1 MNYSDMKWTL
11 SKSRILSFLQCSKR
25 LYLEVHHRNLIKYS
39 YSSEIAFRIG
49 DEVGDTA
56 RRVLM
61 PGGILIE
68 YDRGLRK
75 AVETTH
81 KYLNDLFDVI
91 LYEATLQT
99 QNVRI
104 RADLLSRNKG
114 SIEVVEVKSS
124 TGVKE
129 LYLTDC
135 AIQYSVMD
143 GAGCTPD
150 KMSLAHI
157 NNQFEYQGDGNY
169 NGLFEIVD
177 LTAEV
182 SERAEEV
189 PEWIEQANKTIA
201 GELPEI
207 EVGEHCTKPY
217 VCPFIEHCWKDVPVI
232 EYPVTKFPG
241 LKKSKYTEL
250 VDAGYED
257 VRDIPDGLLG
267 NEILQTR
274 LDACH
279 TGEPVIPSELSNQLE
294 QLTYPRY
301 YLDFETIGFAVPK
314 WSSTRP
320 YEQLPFQ
327 WSCHVED
334 ESMAVS
340 HIEFLDTTGNPPMLS
355 FSEMLID
362 TLGDTGAIIVYSTF
376 EKTVLQNLQDR
387 YPELRE
393 KLQNII
399 NRLFD
404 LLQPIRTHYF
414 HRDLQGSYSIKN
426 VLPTVVPELNYAGLE
441 DVQDGMMAQQAYLEI
456 INENT
461 TLKRKRS
468 LTDSLLK
475 YCEMDT
481 FAMVKLIQNLS
492 KSDKNK

>member
-1 MNYSDMKWTL
+1 MKWTL

-25 LYLEVHHRNLIKYS
+25 LYLEVHHRDLIKYS

-56 RRVLM
+56 QKVLM

-91 LYEATLQT
+91 LYEATLQN
-99 QNVRI
+99 QNVQI
-104 RADLLSRNKG
+104 RADLLSKNKN
-114 SIEVVEVKSS
+114 SIHVIEVKSS

-143 GAGCTPD
+143 RAGYAPD
-150 KMSLAHI
+150 TMSLAYI

-169 NGLFEIVD
+169 NGLFDVVD

-182 SERAEEV
+182 SKMSEEV
-189 PEWIEQANKTIA
+189 PEWIDRANKTIVGA
-201 GELPEI
+201 LPEI
-207 EVGEHCTKPY
+207 EIGDHCTRPY
-217 VCPFIEHCWKDVPVI
+217 TCPFIEHCWKDIPVI

-241 LKKSKYTEL
+241 LKKSECTEL
-250 VDAGYED
+250 VKAGYED

-267 NEILQTR
+267 NEMLQTR
-274 LDACH
+274 LDACRS
-279 TGEPVIPSELSNQLE
+279 GNPVIPNELRNQLE
-294 QLTYPRY
+294 QLPFPRY

-314 WSSTRP
+314 WNGTRP

-327 WSCHVED
+327 WSCHIED
-334 ESMAVS
+334 KTMAVN
-340 HIEFLDTTGNPPMLS
+340 HTEFLDTTGNPPMYY
-355 FSEMLID
+355 FSEALINV
-362 TLGDTGAIIVYSTF
+362 LGDSGPIIVYSTF
-376 EKTVLQNLQDR
+376 ERTVLQNLQNR

-393 KLQNII
+393 KLQSII
-399 NRLFD
+399 DRLFD
-404 LLQPIRTHYF
+404 LFQPIKKHYF

-426 VLPTVVPELNYAGLE
+426 VLPTVVPELNYAELE

-461 TLKRKRS
+461 TLQRKRT

-492 KSDKNK
+492 K

>member
-1 MNYSDMKWTL
+1 MNCSDMKWTL

-39 YSSEIAFRIG
+39 SSSEIAFRIG
-49 DEVGDTA
+49 DEVGETA
-56 RRVLM
+56 REVLM

-81 KYLNDLFDVI
+81 KYLNDLFDVT

-99 QNVRI
+99 QNIRI
-104 RADLLSRNKG
+104 RADLLSRDKN
-114 SIEVVEVKSS
+114 SIHVVEVKSS

-129 LYLTDC
+129 IYRVDC

-143 GAGCTPD
+143 GAGFTPD
-150 KMSLAHI
+150 KISLAHI
-157 NNQFEYQGDGNY
+157 NNQFVYQGDGNY

-182 SERAEEV
+182 SERAEQV
-189 PEWIEQANKTIA
+189 PDWIEQANKTIA
-201 GELPEI
+201 GKPPEI
-207 EVGEHCTKPY
+207 EVGDHCTRPY
-217 VCPFIEHCWKDVPVI
+217 ACPFIGHCWKDVPVI

-241 LKKSKYTEL
+241 LKKSKSTEL
-250 VDAGYED
+250 MNAGYED
-257 VRDIPDGLLG
+257 IRDIPDGLLG
-267 NEILQTR
+267 NDTLQAR
-274 LDACH
+274 LNACR
-279 TGEPVIPSELSNQLE
+279 TGEQIIPGELRNKLE
-294 QLTYPRY
+294 QLQFPRY

-314 WSSTRP
+314 WSGTRP

-334 ESMAVS
+334 KSMAVS
-340 HIEFLDTTGNPPMLS
+340 HTGFLDTSGNPPMRS
-355 FSEMLID
+355 FSEALID
-362 TLGDTGAIIVYSTF
+362 ALGDSGPVIVYSTF
-376 EKTVLQNLQDR
+376 EKTVLRNLQER

-393 KLQNII
+393 RLQSII
-399 NRLFD
+399 DRLFD
-404 LLQPIRTHYF
+404 LLQPIKTYYF

-426 VLPTVVPELNYAGLE
+426 VLPTVVPELNYADLV

-456 INENT
+456 INEKT
-461 TLKRKRS
+461 TLERKQS

-492 KSDKNK
+492 KTNQ

>member
-1 MNYSDMKWTL
+1 MKWTL
-11 SKSRILSFLQCSKR
+11 SKSRIQSFLQCSKR
-25 LYLEVHHRNLIKYS
+25 LYLEIHHRNLIKYS

-75 AVETTH
+75 AVKTTH
-81 KYLNDLFDVI
+81 KYLNDLFDII

-143 GAGCTPD
+143 GAGYTPD

-169 NGLFEIVD
+169 NGLFELVD

-182 SERAEEV
+182 SERAKEV
-189 PEWIEQANKTIA
+189 PEWIEQANKTIV
-201 GELPEI
+201 GKLPEI
-207 EVGEHCTKPY
+207 EVGDHCTRPY

-241 LKKSKYTEL
+241 LKKSKCTEL

-267 NEILQTR
+267 DETLQAR

-279 TGEPVIPSELSNQLE
+279 TGDPIIPEELHNQLE
-294 QLTYPRY
+294 QLPFPRY

-314 WSSTRP
+314 WNRTRP

-334 ESMAVS
+334 EFMAVS
-340 HIEFLDTTGNPPMLS
+340 HREFLDASGDPPMLT
-355 FSEMLID
+355 FSEALID
-362 TLGDTGAIIVYSTF
+362 TLGDSGPIIVYSTF
-376 EKTVLQNLQDR
+376 EKTILRNLQYR
-387 YPELRE
+387 YPELE
-393 KLQNII
+393 GKLQGII
-399 NRLFD
+399 DRLFD

-426 VLPTVVPELNYAGLE
+426 VLPTVVPELNYAELV

-461 TLKRKRS
+461 TLKRRQS

-492 KSDKNK
+492 KTD

>member
-1 MNYSDMKWTL
+1 MKWTL

-91 LYEATLQT
+91 LYEATVQT
-99 QNVRI
+99 LNVRI

-143 GAGCTPD
+143 GAGCAPD

-169 NGLFEIVD
+169 SGLFELVD

-182 SERAEEV
+182 SEIAEEV
-189 PEWIEQANKTIA
+189 PKWIEQANKTIA

-207 EVGEHCTKPY
+207 EVGDHCTRPY
-217 VCPFIEHCWKDVPVI
+217 ACPFIEHCWKDVPVI

-241 LKKSKYTEL
+241 LKKSKCTEL

-257 VRDIPDGLLG
+257 VRDIPDGMLG
-267 NEILQTR
+267 DETLQTR

-279 TGEPVIPSELSNQLE
+279 TGEPVIPSELRNQLE

-314 WSSTRP
+314 WSCTRP

-327 WSCHVED
+327 WSCHIED
-334 ESMAVS
+334 KFMAVS
-340 HIEFLDTTGNPPMLS
+340 HREFLDISGNPPMLS
-355 FSEMLID
+355 FSEELID
-362 TLGDTGAIIVYSTF
+362 ALEDSGPIIVYSTF
-376 EKTVLQNLQDR
+376 EKTVLRKLQDR

-414 HRDLQGSYSIKN
+414 HRDLQGSYSIKS
-426 VLPTVVPELNYAGLE
+426 VLPTVVPELNYAELE

-456 INENT
+456 INEST
-461 TLKRKRS
+461 TLKRKRA